1 MIIRG
6 AEIQSP
12 QLNVPAF
19 LSDQALAPYPTID
32 QTCLDQLGQ
41 PDSYG
46 GIPPVG
52 DAARR
57 LRPHPAAR
65 RPQSEQP
72 GRHHEGPDPD
82 PPGHRRRRRSSRSP
96 PTALNQELVALGDQ
110 VTYSKYPGV
119 DHVGITSAAEA
130 EALAFMEKRLPPG

>member
-6 AEIQSP
+6 AEVESP

-32 QTCLDQLGQ
+32 QVCLDQLGQ
-41 PDSYG
+41 PNSYG
-46 GIPPVG
+46 GIPPSEMQRDGSDLTPLLDVLRANNPAVTTKAPILILQG
-52 DAARR
+52 AADDTVF
-57 LRPHPAAR
+57 PFTT
-65 RPQSEQP
+65 
-72 GRHHEGPDPD
+72 DW
-82 PPGHRRRRRSSRSP
+82 
-96 PTALNQELVALGDQ
+96 LNDELVALGDQ
-110 VTYSKYPGV
+110 VTYSKYQGV